1 MTRPTDIPDH
11 PPASVNRQV
20 QLIRRPEAIPQA
32 DDFALAETP
41 VPEPGDGQFRVRN
54 IYLSADPA
62 QRGWASA
69 EANYSQP
76 VPLGGVMRALA
87 VGVVEASRCAE
98 VQEGEYLYGWF
109 GWQDYAVAGP
119 EAIVV
124 RARLPLPLAQFAGL
138 TGINGLSAYLGL
150 TRLGRPEA
158 GDTLLV
164 TTAAGAV
171 GSLVGQIGK
180 RLGCRTIGL
189 TGDDAKVA
197 RCLSDY
203 GYDAAFNYRET
214 DLATALTEAA
224 PDGINVFFDNVG
236 GEMLDTGLRH
246 MAIGGRVVQC
256 GTASIPVWTPAPIGP
271 RNEREV
277 LTRRLVWSGFL
288 IFDYMD
294 QLDEAAAELARWH
307 EAGDT
312 RLDLDIR
319 HGIEQARGAI
329 ADLYAG
335 RNTGKLLIRIV

>member
-11 PPASVNRQV
+11 PPQDVNRQV
-20 QLIRRPEAIPQA
+20 QLIRRPDAIPQA
-32 DDFALAETP
+32 SDFALAETP
-41 VPEPGDGQFRVRN
+41 VPQPGPGQFRVRN

-62 QRGWASA
+62 QRGWAA
-69 EANYSQP
+69 DVANYSAP
-76 VPLGGVMRALA
+76 VPLGDPMRALA
-87 VGVVEASRCAE
+87 VGVVEASRCDGVAE
-98 VQEGEYLYGWF
+98 GACLYGWF
-109 GWQDYAVAGP
+109 GWQDYAVVDP
-119 EAIVV
+119 SAIVM
-124 RARLPLPLAQFAGL
+124 RARAALPLAQFAGL
-138 TGINGLSAYLGL
+138 TGISGITAYLGL
-150 TRLGRPEA
+150 TRLGRPDP

-203 GYDAAFNYRET
+203 GYDAAFNYRDT
-214 DLATALTEAA
+214 DPGAALAEAA
-224 PDGINVFFDNVG
+224 PEGVNVLFDNVG
-236 GEMLDTGLRH
+236 GTMLDTALRH
-246 MAIGGRVVQC
+246 MAVGGRVVQC
-256 GTASIPVWTPAPIGP
+256 GTASIPTWTPPPQGP
-271 RNEREV
+271 RNEREI

-288 IFDYMD
+288 IFDHMD
-294 QLDEAAAELARWH
+294 RMEAAAAELAEWH
-307 EAGDT
+307 AAGEI

-319 HGIEQARGAI
+319 DGIDQAPGAI